1 MTEQLKAW
9 VLNKL
14 KRHRYIG
21 GKHTDFTNVRKGAN
35 PQNYS
40 ELDDIVK
47 ELIKAGNIF
56 AKITSYGKHIS
67 LNPRLIKEIDEF
79 VQKNFTQVTF

>member
-1 MTEQLKAW
+1 MNEQLKAW

-14 KRHRYIG
+14 KRHRYVG
-21 GKHTDFTNVRKGAN
+21 GKHTDITNVRKGAN

-40 ELDDIVK
+40 QIDDIVK
-47 ELIKAGNIF
+47 DLIEAGSIF
-56 AKITSYGKHIS
+56 VKITSYGKHIS